1 MSKAQAAAPPTD
13 AAAQILTDE
22 AIAFIGE
29 LQERFGARR
38 AELLAARKER
48 GKPSG
53 FLEETAE
60 IRDGDW
66 QVPPPRPDYEDRR
79 AEITGPTD
87 RKLVINALN
96 SGAKGFMADFEDANS
111 PTWQNQVEGHLNLI
125 DAIEGT
131 ITLRLVRGQALR
143 ADRQPGDAARP
154 PARLAPAREAH
165 HDRRRARGGRVHG
178 LRPVRVPLRQAARR
192 ARQGALPLPA
202 EDGALPGGGALERRL
217 HVHA

>member
-1 MSKAQAAAPPTD
+1 MSTVKAAAPPSE

-22 AIAFIGE
+22 ALAFVGE

-38 AELLAARKER
+38 AELLAARKQR

-53 FLEETAE
+53 FLEETRE
-60 IRDGDW
+60 IREGDW
-66 QVPPPRPDYEDRR
+66 QVPPPRPDYQDRR

-111 PTWQNQVEGHLNLI
+111 PTWRNQVEGHLNLI

-131 ITLRLVRGQALR
+131 ITYDGADGRHYELVEHPATLLVR
-143 ADRQPGDAARP
+143 P
-154 PARLAPAREAH
+154 
-165 HDRRRARGGRVHG
+165 RG
-178 LRPVRVPLRQAARR
+178 
-192 ARQGALPLPA
+192 
-202 EDGALPGGGALERRL
+202 
-217 HVHA
+217 